1 MASLVL
7 AMTLSM
13 YSLGWMEGRLALLAP
28 SRCCRFE
35 SMIRFGMEKSS
46 DHEPA
51 AEGADVAAVGTG
63 AGALIEACDGCRPSH
78 SLCPISNEMVFES
91 FERWK

>member
-51 AEGADVAAVGTG
+51 AAEGADVAAVGTG
-63 AGALIEACDGCRPSH
+63 AGALIE
-78 SLCPISNEMVFES
+78 V
-91 FERWK
+91 

>member
-1 MASLVL
+1 
-7 AMTLSM
+7 MTLSM

-51 AEGADVAAVGTG
+51 AAEGADVAVGTG
-63 AGALIEACDGCRPSH
+63 AGAFIEA
-78 SLCPISNEMVFES
+78 
-91 FERWK
+91 